1 MAARSA
7 RARMAWLAGWAGA
20 STRPPRTVAPQ
31 RRLAGPALAGGVLGA
46 IFLLATLAQGGFSA
60 TWPFNVGERFGLA
73 SELAERGI
81 HVTAQPGVGYD
92 GQWYLAL
99 ATDPLLRGG
108 IADHFDN
115 PRYRAGRPFQAW
127 AGWLLAAGRPGLIP
141 AALLVIGPLA
151 AALGAAA
158 TAGVATA
165 FGRSRWWGAGF
176 VLVPGVAVG
185 IAAVTSEPLALALA
199 VLGVVL
205 LLADRPVTAGL
216 AFAGAALTKE
226 SYLAF
231 AVAAAIHLL
240 LEPATDAR
248 RRGMGR
254 LARAGMV
261 LLPGLAGLAVWWV
274 YLVGRLPSVP
284 GQPDNAGSALGVPF
298 SGWVGWLGKVVT
310 GRYGPP
316 DVPDSPGPVGGP
328 FVVISLALVAAG
340 LLIGLSHRS
349 LPARVGLVL
358 GGYALVVGDAL
369 TWLFFSTMRALAP
382 CVLAAMLAVLAEAPP
397 RPRTAPEPARAPP
410 ATEDAPVT

>member
-1 MAARSA
+1 MAGRSA
-7 RARMAWLAGWAGA
+7 RARMAWLVGWAGA
-20 STRPPRTVAPQ
+20 STRPPRTVAPP

-60 TWPFNVGERFGLA
+60 TWPFTVGERFGLA
-73 SELAERGI
+73 SELADRGVR
-81 HVTAQPGVGYD
+81 VTAQPGAGYD

-108 IADHFDN
+108 IATHFDN
-115 PRYRAGRPFQAW
+115 PRYRAGRPLQAW

-141 AALLVIGPLA
+141 ATLLVVGPLA
-151 AALGAAA
+151 VAVGAAA

-165 FGRSRWWGAGF
+165 FGRSRWWGAAF
-176 VLVPGVAVG
+176 AVVPGVAVG

-231 AVAAAIHLL
+231 AVAAAVHLL

-248 RRGMGR
+248 RR
-254 LARAGMV
+254 LARAGTV
-261 LLPGLAGLAVWWV
+261 LLPGLVGLTVWWA

-310 GRYGPP
+310 GHYGPP

-328 FVVISLALVAAG
+328 FVVVSLALVAAG
-340 LLIGLSHRS
+340 LLVGLGHRS

-358 GGYALVVGDAL
+358 GGYALVIGDAL

-382 CVLAAMLAVLAEAPP
+382 CVLAGMLALLASPHA
-397 RPRTAPEPARAPP
+397 RLRTAPDPARAPP
-410 ATEDAPVT
+410 ATEDAAAT